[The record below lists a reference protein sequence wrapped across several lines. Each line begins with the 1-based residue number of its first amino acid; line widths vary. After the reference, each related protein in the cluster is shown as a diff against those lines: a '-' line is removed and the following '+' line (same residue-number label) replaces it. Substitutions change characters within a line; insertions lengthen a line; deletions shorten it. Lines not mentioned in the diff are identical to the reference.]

1 MPKIAKAMNDK
12 QVQALLRKPDNK
24 PHYVGG
30 VQGLYL
36 QVNVL
41 KSGNVSATWYLRVEI
56 DGKKSKKSLGQ
67 YPDITLLQARTK
79 AAELREQFA
88 KGINPFEIEKEKK
101 RQEKAKAKQK
111 KKDDITFESA
121 LSEYLD
127 YKQARDWKH
136 GESTRIKE
144 ERRIRNHL
152 ASLMPLAL
160 SAIEPEDVA
169 AAVMPIWCNKAQ
181 TADRVLGLIHGYFK
195 WAMTVKKCRPRG
207 INPAES
213 QWIKDLLPPE
223 SKRKKEIPMPA
234 LSVEQL
240 PPFMKALH
248 ERAKTHLSALCTEF
262 AVLTCVRSKNVR
274 EMRWSQLDD
283 DLTLWEIDAT
293 EMKIDRNGQHKIPLS
308 KQAKAIIEKAKTLAI
323 DPIYVFPSER
333 VQGKP
338 LSNSALNVVIK
349 DLHAIEVKAG
359 REGWIDRKQTKEEK
373 KPRIAVQHGI
383 SRATFKTWAEGS
395 RQDQRAV
402 ELILHHDIDPRLK
415 SSYDRA
421 EDIPH
426 KAKVLQNWAD
436 FCYSEIDKKGK

>member
-67 YPDITLLQARTK
+67 YPDITLLQARSK
-79 AAELREQFA
+79 ASELREQFA
-88 KGINPFEIEKEKK
+88 RGLNPFKTEKELK
-101 RQEKAKAKQK
+101 RQEKVKARQK
-111 KKDDITFESA
+111 EINEVTFESA

-127 YKQARDWKH
+127 YKQERDWKH
-136 GESTRIKE
+136 AESTRIKE

-160 SAIEPEDVA
+160 SAIEPEDIA

-181 TADRVLGLIHGYFK
+181 TADRVLGLIRGYFK

-207 INPAES
+207 INPADS
-213 QWIKDLLPPE
+213 QWLNDLLPPA
-223 SKRKKEIPMPA
+223 SKRKQEEHMPA

-274 EMRWSQLDD
+274 EIRWSQLDD
-283 DLTLWEIDAT
+283 DLTIWEIDAE
-293 EMKIDRNGQHKIPLS
+293 EMKISRNGQHKIPLS
-308 KQAKAIIEKAKTLAI
+308 KQAKAIIRKAREMAI
-323 DPIYVFPSER
+323 DPVYVFPSER
-333 VQGKP
+333 RQGKP
-338 LSNSALNVVIK
+338 LSNSTLNVVIK

-359 REGWIDRKQTKEEK
+359 REGWIDKEQTKK
-373 KPRIAVQHGI
+373 QGAPRIAVQHGI
-383 SRATFKTWAEGS
+383 CRATFKTWAES
-395 RQDQRAV
+395 TRQDERAV
-402 ELILHHDIDPRLK
+402 ELILHHDIEPRLK
-415 SSYDRA
+415 SAYDRS
-421 EDIPH
+421 EDLPY

-436 FCYSEIDKKGK
+436 FCYSEIEKK

>member
-36 QVNVL
+36 LVNTL

-136 GESTRIKE
+136 AESTRIKE

-160 SAIEPEDVA
+160 SAIEPEDIA

-181 TADRVLGLIHGYFK
+181 TADRVLGLIRGYFK

-207 INPAES
+207 INPADS
-213 QWIKDLLPPE
+213 QWIKDLLPPA
-223 SKRKKEIPMPA
+223 SKRKQEEHMPA
-234 LSVEQL
+234 LPVEQL

-283 DLTLWEIDAT
+283 DLTIWEIDAE
-293 EMKIDRNGQHKIPLS
+293 EMKISRNGQHKIPLS
-308 KQAKAIIEKAKTLAI
+308 KQAKAIIRKAREMTI
-323 DPIYVFPSER
+323 DAVYVFPSER
-333 VQGKP
+333 RQGKP
-338 LSNSALNVVIK
+338 LSNSTLNVVIK
-349 DLHAIEVKAG
+349 DLHTIEVKAG
-359 REGWIDRKQTKEEK
+359 REGWIDKEQTKK
-373 KPRIAVQHGI
+373 QGKPRIAVQHGI
-383 SRATFKTWAEGS
+383 CRATFNTWAES
-395 RQDQRAV
+395 TRQDERAV
-402 ELILHHDIDPRLK
+402 ELILHHDIEPRLK
-415 SSYDRA
+415 SAYDRS
-421 EDIPH
+421 EDLPY

-436 FCYSEIDKKGK
+436 FCYSEIDKK

>member
-88 KGINPFEIEKEKK
+88 RGLNPFEIEKEKK

-136 GESTRIKE
+136 GENTRIKE

-160 SAIEPEDVA
+160 NAIEPEDVA
-169 AAVMPIWCNKAQ
+169 AALMPIWCNKAK
-181 TADRVLGLIHGYFK
+181 TADRLKSFMHGYLH

-207 INPAES
+207 INPAAGE
-213 QWIKDLLPPE
+213 WLKDLLPPE
-223 SKRKKEIPMPA
+223 SKRKQEEHMPA

-248 ERAKTHLSALCTEF
+248 ERAKTHLSALCMEL

-283 DLTLWEIDAT
+283 DLTLWEIDAD
-293 EMKIDRNGQHKIPLS
+293 EMKISRNGQHKIPLS
-308 KQAKAIIEKAKTLAI
+308 KQAKAIIEKAKTLAV

-436 FCYSEIDKKGK
+436 FCYSEIDKK

>member
-56 DGKKSKKSLGQ
+56 DGKKFKKSLGQ
-67 YPDITLLQARTK
+67 YPDITLLQARSK
-79 AAELREQFA
+79 ASELREQFA
-88 KGINPFEIEKEKK
+88 RGLNPFETEKERK
-101 RQEKAKAKQK
+101 RLEKVKAKQNE
-111 KKDDITFESA
+111 INEVTFESA

-127 YKQARDWKH
+127 YKQERDWKH
-136 GESTRIKE
+136 AESTRIKE

-160 SAIEPEDVA
+160 SAIEPEDIA

-181 TADRVLGLIHGYFK
+181 TADKVLGLIRGYFK

-207 INPAES
+207 INPADS
-213 QWIKDLLPPE
+213 QWLNDLLPPA
-223 SKRKKEIPMPA
+223 SKRKQEEHMPA

-274 EMRWSQLDD
+274 EIRWSQLDD
-283 DLTLWEIDAT
+283 DLTIWEIDAE
-293 EMKIDRNGQHKIPLS
+293 EMKISRNGQHKIPLS
-308 KQAKAIIEKAKTLAI
+308 KQAKAIIRKAREMAI
-323 DPIYVFPSER
+323 DPVYVFPSER
-333 VQGKP
+333 RQGKP
-338 LSNSALNVVIK
+338 LSNSTLNVVIK

-359 REGWIDRKQTKEEK
+359 REGWIDKEQTKK
-373 KPRIAVQHGI
+373 QGSPRIAVQHGI
-383 SRATFKTWAEGS
+383 CRATFKTWAES
-395 RQDQRAV
+395 TRQDERAV
-402 ELILHHDIDPRLK
+402 ELILHHDIEPRLK
-415 SSYDRA
+415 SAYDRS
-421 EDIPH
+421 EDLPY

-436 FCYSEIDKKGK
+436 FCYSEIDKK

>member
-1 MPKIAKAMNDK
+1 MPKIAQTMNDK

-30 VQGLYL
+30 VRGLYL
-36 QVNVL
+36 QVNTL

-56 DGKKSKKSLGQ
+56 NGKKSKKSLGQ
-67 YPDITLLQARTK
+67 YPDITLLQARNK
-79 AAELREQFA
+79 AIGLREQFTR
-88 KGINPFEIEKEKK
+88 GVNPFEIEKAQK
-101 RQEKAKAKQK
+101 REEKAKAKQK
-111 KKDDITFESA
+111 EKDDLTFEGA

-127 YKQARDWKH
+127 YKQDRDWKH
-136 GESTRIKE
+136 AEKTRIKE
-144 ERRIRNHL
+144 ERRIRNHMV
-152 ASLMPLAL
+152 SLMPLSL
-160 SAIEPEDVA
+160 SAIEPEDIA
-169 AAVMPIWCNKAQ
+169 AAVKPIWCSKSQ
-181 TADRVLGLIHGYFK
+181 TANRILGLLRGYFK

-207 INPAES
+207 INPADS

-223 SKRKKEIPMPA
+223 SKRKKEVPMPA

-248 ERAKTHLSALCTEF
+248 ERAETHLTALCLEF
-262 AVLTCVRSKNVR
+262 AILTCVRSENVR
-274 EMRWSQLDD
+274 SMRWEQLDK
-283 DLTLWEIDAT
+283 DLTLWEIDAA

-308 KQAKAIIEKAKTLAI
+308 KQARAIIFKAKTKAI
-323 DPIYVFPSER
+323 DPVYVFPSER

-349 DLHAIEVKAG
+349 DLHSIEVKAG
-359 REGWIDRKQTKEEK
+359 REGWIDKKQTKEEG

-383 SRATFKTWAEGS
+383 SRATFKTWAENT

-415 SSYDRA
+415 SAYDRS
-421 EDIPH
+421 EDLPH
-426 KAKVLQNWAD
+426 KARVLQNWAD
-436 FCYSEIDKKGK
+436 FCYSEIEKN

>member
-1 MPKIAKAMNDK
+1 
-12 QVQALLRKPDNK
+12 
-24 PHYVGG
+24 
-30 VQGLYL
+30 
-36 QVNVL
+36 
-41 KSGNVSATWYLRVEI
+41 
-56 DGKKSKKSLGQ
+56 
-67 YPDITLLQARTK
+67 
-79 AAELREQFA
+79 
-88 KGINPFEIEKEKK
+88 
-101 RQEKAKAKQK
+101 
-111 KKDDITFESA
+111 
-121 LSEYLD
+121 
-127 YKQARDWKH
+127 
-136 GESTRIKE
+136 
-144 ERRIRNHL
+144 
-152 ASLMPLAL
+152 
-160 SAIEPEDVA
+160 
-169 AAVMPIWCNKAQ
+169 
-181 TADRVLGLIHGYFK
+181 
-195 WAMTVKKCRPRG
+195 
-207 INPAES
+207 
-213 QWIKDLLPPE
+213 
-223 SKRKKEIPMPA
+223 
-234 LSVEQL
+234 
-240 PPFMKALH
+240 MKALH
-248 ERAKTHLSALCTEF
+248 ERADTHLTALCLEF
-262 AVLTCVRSKNVR
+262 AILTCVRSNNVR
-274 EMRWSQLDD
+274 SMRWEQLNK
-283 DLTLWEIDAT
+283 DLTLWEIDAA

-436 FCYSEIDKKGK
+436 FCYSEIDKK

>member
-36 QVNVL
+36 LVNVL

-67 YPDITLLQARTK
+67 YPDITLLQARNK

-88 KGINPFEIEKEKK
+88 RGVNPFELEKEIK
-101 RQEKAKAKQK
+101 RQKKSKAKQK
-111 KKDDITFESA
+111 EKDDITFEGA

-127 YKQARDWKH
+127 YKQERNWKH
-136 GESTRIKE
+136 AESTRIKE

-169 AAVMPIWCNKAQ
+169 AAVMPIWCTKAQ
-181 TADRVLGLIHGYFK
+181 TANRILGLIRGYFK

-234 LSVEQL
+234 LSVDQL

-248 ERAKTHLSALCTEF
+248 ERADTHLTALCLEF
-262 AVLTCVRSKNVR
+262 AILTCVRSNNVR
-274 EMRWSQLDD
+274 SMRWEQLNK
-283 DLTLWEIDAT
+283 DLTLWEIDAA

-323 DPIYVFPSER
+323 DPFYVFPSER

-338 LSNSALNVVIK
+338 LSNSALNVVIR

-436 FCYSEIDKKGK
+436 FCYSEIEKK